1 MGSGPPYGEGRGAT
15 GRGRGSGHLEEEKC
29 VCWRGG
35 PGGGCNRGKWR
46 GRKGRDDE
54 QETVES
60 PGRWEGENGWQP
72 GRWGGMEWG
81 GRAAWNAGNWGS
93 RRPRGRRS
101 GNSRAEKREAGVLG
115 RQGRERGRPRT
126 EGCVK
131 ARRGREETG
140 SGGGGAAGE
149 GCSAPRLSAQGG
161 NVLASPEGHA
171 GVPVVFRGPGSR
183 SLRARDPEGR
193 SPHGGAG
200 VPRSPLVARVAH
212 IPRTGSQA
220 SFLPMPGA
228 T

>member
-1 MGSGPPYGEGRGAT
+1 MATGKVGRDGVGGSGCVECRELGLEETPREEEREFSSGEA
-15 GRGRGSGHLEEEKC
+15 GSG
-29 VCWRGG
+29 
-35 PGGGCNRGKWR
+35 
-46 GRKGRDDE
+46 
-54 QETVES
+54 
-60 PGRWEGENGWQP
+60 
-72 GRWGGMEWG
+72 
-81 GRAAWNAGNWGS
+81 GS
-93 RRPRGRRS
+93 REARAGKRPSPHRGVCE
-101 GNSRAEKREAGVLG
+101 GTPGSRGDWVWR
-115 RQGRERGRPRT
+115 
-126 EGCVK
+126 
-131 ARRGREETG
+131 
-140 SGGGGAAGE
+140 GGGAAGE

-200 VPRSPLVARVAH
+200 VPRSPLAARVAH